1 MNCDSVYTERNHLV
15 ALLSTIFPSGLAK
28 TDIDNWDKEWHNCV
42 YIDFPWGQA
51 SWHFH
56 DSEMYLFQHLPQYD
70 KEWDGHTT
78 EEKYKAIQKQVNT
91 ELTKS
96 SSSLTLKS

>member
-1 MNCDSVYTERNHLV
+1 MMNCDYVYKERNILV
-15 ALLSTIFPSGLAK
+15 ALLATSYPSGLAK
-28 TDIDNWDKEWHNCV
+28 TAIDGWHEDWHNCV

-56 DSEMYLFQHLPQYD
+56 KDEMYLFENLPLYD

-78 EEKYKAIQKQVNT
+78 EEKY
-91 ELTKS
+91 
-96 SSSLTLKS
+96 SLIEKYLKK